1 MLNAIDR
8 PEPPKDSGSFLTGVK
23 MSKPY
28 IAAAV
33 VAGLFL
39 AANGSAQAADPA
51 GPDMILTNGRIYT
64 VEDKQPW
71 ADAVAIKDGKIV
83 SVGSAAAVAKLRGA
97 STQVVDLG
105 GRLVLPAFGDAHVH
119 PLFGGLSRSRC
130 PLQDGKT
137 IADYQALIAK
147 CVAAAPGEGAIY
159 GIGWSDALFPPNGIP
174 RKELLDKVSTTRP
187 LIFESTGGHTYW
199 LNSRA
204 LEVAKITRA
213 TKDPVNGT
221 IDRDA
226 ATGEPVGSL
235 QEAAMDL
242 VKHMIP
248 PPSAVELQN
257 SILYVADHFNSLGIV
272 SWNDAGVDYEDDG
285 GSAMVDAYKAVLDA
299 GELTSHV
306 TVSLKWKNER
316 GMDQLPGLLRAAD
329 RANALGIPTHTV
341 KFYVDGVIPQKTAFM
356 LAPYENSGDERGA
369 PQIAPDLLKQAVIA
383 IDGRGMHAFFHAIG
397 DGGVRI
403 SLDAVEAARKA
414 NGAKKTYHMVT
425 HLNVVDPAD
434 QPRFG
439 KLATFA
445 QFQPTWASWYDYMD
459 LTVAAIG
466 PRRSEY
472 IYPAGSIVRAGGKLA
487 YGADWPVGS
496 ANPLEGIEVAMTR
509 RTAGDP
515 KARPLLPGEG
525 VSIEEAIASHTINV
539 AYVNGFDKITGSI
552 AVGKS
557 ADLVVLDKDIF
568 KLPVYEIS
576 KSKILI
582 TVFKG
587 QPVYGSWT
595 GVAGSDT
602 R

>member
-1 MLNAIDR
+1 M
-8 PEPPKDSGSFLTGVK
+8 T
-23 MSKPY
+23 KPHVS
-28 IAAAV
+28 AAFA
-33 VAGLFL
+33 LFL
-39 AANGSAQAADPA
+39 APMGVAHAADA
-51 GPDMILTNGRIYT
+51 AKADMILTNGRVYT

-71 ADAVAIKDGKIV
+71 AEAVAIKDGRIV
-83 SVGSAAAVAKLRGA
+83 AVGSAASVGKLRGA
-97 STQVVDLG
+97 ATQIVDLH

-119 PLFGGLSRSRC
+119 PLFGALSRSRC
-130 PLQDGKT
+130 PLQNGKT
-137 IADYQALIAK
+137 IEDYQALIAK
-147 CVAAAPGEGAIY
+147 CVAATPGTGAVY
-159 GIGWSDALFPPNGIP
+159 GIGWNDALFPPSGIP

-199 LNSRA
+199 LNSKA
-204 LEVAKITRA
+204 LEVAKITRD
-213 TKDPVNGT
+213 TKDPANGT
-221 IDRDA
+221 IDRDP

-248 PPSAVELQN
+248 PPSPTEIQN

-272 SWNDAGVDYEDDG
+272 SWNDAGVEYGDDG
-285 GSAMVDAYKAVLDA
+285 SSAMVDAYKAVLDA
-299 GELTSHV
+299 GKLTSHV

-316 GMDQLPGLLRAAD
+316 GMDQLPGLIRAAD
-329 RANALGIPTHTV
+329 RANALGISTHTV
-341 KFYVDGVIPQKTAFM
+341 KFYVDGVIPQKTAYM
-356 LAPYENSGDERGA
+356 LAPYENSGDERGT
-369 PQIAPDLLKQAVIA
+369 PQIAPELLKQAVTA
-383 IDGRGMHAFFHAIG
+383 VDGRGMHAFLHAIG

-403 SLDAVEAARKA
+403 SLDAIEAARKA
-414 NGAKKTYHMVT
+414 NGPKKTYHMIT

-439 KLATFA
+439 KLSTFA

-466 PRRSEY
+466 PKRAQY

-487 YGADWPVGS
+487 YGADWPVGG

-515 KARPLLPGEG
+515 NAKPLLPAEG
-525 VSIEEAIASHTINV
+525 VSLKEAIASHTINV
-539 AYVNGFDKITGSI
+539 AYANGFGKITGSI

-557 ADLVVLDKDIF
+557 ADLVVIDKDIF

-576 KSKILI
+576 KSKVLI
-582 TVFKG
+582 TVFEGK
-587 QPVYGSWT
+587 PVFGNWT
-595 GVAGSDT
+595 AVAAGAH
-602 R
+602 

>member
-1 MLNAIDR
+1 
-8 PEPPKDSGSFLTGVK
+8 
-23 MSKPY
+23 MSKPA
-28 IAAAV
+28 ISAAFAAALYLGTSASAV
-33 VAGLFL
+33 
-39 AANGSAQAADPA
+39 AANQADADT
-51 GPDMILTNGRIYT
+51 ILTNARVYT

-71 ADAVAIKDGKIV
+71 AEAVAIKDGKIV
-83 SVGSAAAVAKLRGA
+83 AVGSAATVAKRRGA
-97 STQVVDLG
+97 STQVVDMG
-105 GRLVLPAFGDAHVH
+105 GRLILPAFGDAHVH
-119 PLFGGLSRSRC
+119 PLFGALSRSRC

-137 IADYQALIAK
+137 IADYQSLIAK
-147 CVAAAPGEGAIY
+147 CVAAVPGDGAVY

-174 RKELLDKVSTTRP
+174 RKELLDAVSTTRP
-187 LIFESTGGHTYW
+187 LIFESAGGHTYW
-199 LNSRA
+199 LNSKA
-204 LEVAKITRA
+204 LEVAKITRD

-221 IDRDA
+221 IDRDP

-242 VKHMIP
+242 VKSMIP
-248 PPSAVELQN
+248 PPSAAEIQN

-272 SWNDAGVDYEDDG
+272 SWNDAGVEYDSNG

-299 GELTSHV
+299 GKLTSHV
-306 TVSLKWKNER
+306 TVSLKWKNEQ
-316 GMDQLPGLLRAAD
+316 GMEQLPALLHAAE

-356 LAPYENSGDERGA
+356 IAPYENSGNERGT
-369 PQIAPDLLKQAVIA
+369 PQISPELLKQAVTA
-383 IDGRGMHAFFHAIG
+383 VDARGMHAFLHAIG

-403 SLDAVEAARKA
+403 SLDAIEAARKT
-414 NGAKKTYHMVT
+414 NGAKKTHHMIT

-439 KLATFA
+439 KLSTFA

-466 PRRSEY
+466 PKRAEC

-487 YGADWPVGS
+487 YGADWPVGG

-515 KARPLLPGEG
+515 NAKPLLPAEG
-525 VSIEEAIASHTINV
+525 VSLKEAIASHTINV
-539 AYVNGFDKITGSI
+539 AYVNGLDKETGSI
-552 AVGKS
+552 AIGKS
-557 ADLVVLDKDIF
+557 ADIVVIDKDIF

-576 KSKILI
+576 KSKVLL
-582 TVFKG
+582 TLFKG
-587 QPVYGSWT
+587 KPVSGNWAAVET
-595 GVAGSDT
+595 PAA

>member
-1 MLNAIDR
+1 
-8 PEPPKDSGSFLTGVK
+8 
-23 MSKPY
+23 MSKPAVTA
-28 IAAAV
+28 IAAALLLSTSG
-33 VAGLFL
+33 VAR
-39 AANGSAQAADPA
+39 AADKGSADL
-51 GPDMILTNGRIYT
+51 ILTNARVYT
-64 VEDKQPW
+64 VERGQPW
-71 ADAVAIKDGKIV
+71 AEAIAVKDGKIV
-83 SVGSAAAVAKLRGA
+83 AVGSSAAVGKLRGA
-97 STQVVDLG
+97 ATRMVDLKG
-105 GRLVLPAFGDAHVH
+105 KLVLPAFGDAHVH
-119 PLFGGLSRSRC
+119 PLFGALSRSRC

-147 CVAAAPGEGAIY
+147 CVAAAPGDGAVY

-174 RKELLDKVSTTRP
+174 RKELLDKVTTARP

-199 LNSRA
+199 LNSKA
-204 LEVAKITRA
+204 LEVANITRA
-213 TKDPVNGT
+213 TKDPANGT
-221 IDRDA
+221 IDRDP

-248 PPSAVELQN
+248 PPSASEIQS

-272 SWNDAGVDYEDDG
+272 NWNDAGVEYEDDG

-299 GELTSHV
+299 GKLTSHV
-306 TVSLKWKNER
+306 AVSLKWKNEQ
-316 GMDQLPGLLRAAD
+316 GLEQLPGLLRAAE
-329 RANALGIPTHTV
+329 RANGLGIPTHTV

-356 LAPYENSGDERGA
+356 IAPYENSGDERGT
-369 PQIAPDLLKQAVIA
+369 PQIAPEVLKQAVTA
-383 IDGRGMHAFFHAIG
+383 VDGKGMHAFLHAIG
-397 DGGVRI
+397 DGGVRV
-403 SLDAVEAARKA
+403 SLDAVEAARTV
-414 NGAKKTYHMVT
+414 NGTRPTHHMIT
-425 HLNVVDPAD
+425 HMNVVDPAD

-439 KLATFA
+439 KLSTFA

-466 PRRSEY
+466 PERSTY

-487 YGADWPVGS
+487 YGADWPVGG

-515 KARPLLPGEG
+515 NAKPLLPAEG
-525 VSIEEAIASHTINV
+525 IGIEEAIASHTINV
-539 AYVNGFDKITGSI
+539 AYVNGFDAVTGSI
-552 AVGKS
+552 KAGKS

-568 KLPVYEIS
+568 KLPAHEVS
-576 KSKILI
+576 KAKVLV

-587 QPVYGSWT
+587 RPVFGNWE
-595 GVAGSDT
+595 GVA